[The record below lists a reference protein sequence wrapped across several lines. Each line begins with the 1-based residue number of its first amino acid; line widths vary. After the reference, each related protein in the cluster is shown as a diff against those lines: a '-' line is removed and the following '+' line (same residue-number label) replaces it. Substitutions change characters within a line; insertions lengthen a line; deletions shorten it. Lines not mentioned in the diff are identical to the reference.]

1 MLKSI
6 HKFTY
11 PRWDDQIYCSNGGFA
26 FKAGHSK
33 LHECETCMTSE
44 FPYTLCKHCHSE
56 GMHSNHGK
64 FRQKKMKEF
73 LAG

>member
-1 MLKSI
+1 MDNNKHTEHAKSI
-6 HKFTY
+6 QKFTY
-11 PRWDDQIYCSNGGFA
+11 PSFA
-26 FKAGHSK
+26 FKAAHSN
-33 LHECETCMTSE
+33 LQECETCMTSE

-64 FRQKKMKEF
+64 FRQKTMKEF